1 MLLHEK
7 VIIVTGAGG
16 GLGEGISRV
25 CHREGARVV
34 VSDIDGPRALAVAA
48 SLERSA
54 VSMQCDVRQDGQLQ
68 KLVDLA
74 VERFGRVDGLVNN
87 AGVNCVKPLLETT
100 PDDWQNVLGINL
112 RAPFLLSQMVCR
124 QMLLQQPP
132 GGSIVNIAS
141 VHTHGA
147 LAGSVTYDAA
157 KWGMVGMTKSMA
169 IDMALARHP
178 HQCRLTRTGG
188 HPDLGRREVG
198 RSGHPAVR
206 RLAVFEHPHQ
216 PADRAGRS
224 RRAGR
229 IHAQRSKRMHCRL
242 EHFCRR
248 RHVEPIVEPAFV
260 RIQVG
265 RRRLNASDFAATD
278 NQRSIL
284 TPSPPG

>member
-1 MLLHEK
+1 MLLDEK

-16 GLGEGISRV
+16 GLGEGIARI
-25 CHREGARVV
+25 CHREGARVL
-34 VSDIDGPRALAVAA
+34 VSDIDGPRASAVAA

-54 VSMQCDVRQDGQLQ
+54 VAMQCDVRQDGQLQ
-68 KLVDLA
+68 RLVDLA

-124 QMLLQQPP
+124 QMLRQQPA

-169 IDMALARHP
+169 IDMASRGIRINAVSPGLVATQIWEDVKTAAPNTR
-178 HQCRLTRTGG
+178 QCEDWLFANIPINR
-188 HPDLGRREVG
+188 PIEPAEVG
-198 RSGHPAVR
+198 ELVAFLLSDRSTCIVGSNIFADGGMSSQLLSRPP
-206 RLAVFEHPHQ
+206 FEF
-216 PADRAGRS
+216 RS
-224 RRAGR
+224 
-229 IHAQRSKRMHCRL
+229 
-242 EHFCRR
+242 
-248 RHVEPIVEPAFV
+248 VE
-260 RIQVG
+260 G
-265 RRRLNASDFAATD
+265 N
-278 NQRSIL
+278 
-284 TPSPPG
+284 